1 VPLRKGGP
9 EVADQTN
16 PFEIVRGQLKRA
28 VDNLS
33 LGDDVYE
40 LLKDPMRV
48 VEVSIPVR
56 LDRGGVHSYIGYRAQ
71 HTDAV
76 GPTKGGIRFHPS
88 VTVDEVKGLS
98 MWMTFKTA
106 VMGLPYGGAKG
117 GIICDPSELNERELE
132 DLSRGY
138 IRRLAPVMGPEVD
151 IPAPDVNTNPK
162 IMGWMLDEFD
172 RVRGQHLPGFI
183 TGKPLVLGGSEGR
196 ESATGRGVVFTILDA
211 MKHLGIDP
219 RSATAAI
226 QGFGNVGSNTGRY
239 LHEAGVRIVAVED
252 VRGGAYNPD
261 GLDIPQLLEYVRA
274 HRSVKGF
281 PGTKD
286 IDTASLFALDVD
298 VLVPAALE
306 NQITEGVAKNVRA
319 RIIAEAANGPT
330 TPEGDQLLDERG
342 IFVIPDILC
351 NAGGVTVSYF
361 EWVQNTMGYYWP
373 PEEVDRKL
381 RRLMSRAFDTVYRMK
396 EEHRVTMREAAY
408 LVAVHRV
415 AEAAEARGWVRVE
428 FRHHVPGPHLHVMAP
443 ASTPAPR

>member
-1 VPLRKGGP
+1 M
-9 EVADQTN
+9 ADETN
-16 PFEIVRGQLKRA
+16 PFEIVRGQLRRA

-33 LGDDVYE
+33 LGDDVYQ

-48 VEVSIPVR
+48 VEVGIPVQM
-56 LDRGGVHSYIGYRAQ
+56 DDGSVKSFIGYRAQ

-76 GPTKGGIRFHPS
+76 GPTKGGIRFHQDVS
-88 VTVDEVKGLS
+88 VDEVKGLS

-117 GIICDPSELNERELE
+117 GIICDPEQLSERELE
-132 DLSRGY
+132 ALSRAY

-151 IPAPDVNTNPK
+151 VPAPDVNTNPK

-196 ESATGRGVVFTILDA
+196 TEATGRGAVFTILDA
-211 MKHLGIDP
+211 CKRLGIDP
-219 RSATAAI
+219 RKATAAI
-226 QGFGNVGSNTGRY
+226 QGFGNVGSNAARN
-239 LHEAGVRIVAVED
+239 LHAAGVTIVACED

-261 GLDIPQLLEYVRA
+261 GLDIPELLRYVDET
-274 HRSVKGF
+274 HTVKGF
-281 PGTKD
+281 PGSKD
-286 IDTASLFALDVD
+286 IDTKTLFALDVD
-298 VLVPAALE
+298 ILVPAALE
-306 NQITEGVAKNVRA
+306 NQITETVAQTVRA
-319 RIIAEAANGPT
+319 KIIAEAANGPT
-330 TPEGDQLLDERG
+330 TPQGDELLDEKNV
-342 IFVIPDILC
+342 FVIPDILC

-381 RRLMSRAFDTVYRMK
+381 RRLMNRAFDTVYRMK
-396 EEHRVTMREAAY
+396 EEHGVPMREAAY

-415 AEAAEARGWVRVE
+415 AEACEARGWVKIDVH
-428 FRHHVPGPHLHVMAP
+428 HHVPSPHLHVIAP
-443 ASTPAPR
+443 TTMQGGSH